1 MFSLWTDYQRLAPP
15 LLVWLEVY
23 SDQSPFSS
31 KAALCLCSLC
41 LIVLFYL
48 HLVQIYVH
56 HLLCRLVPSVSQ
68 SLRYQITSTWWAAA
82 CDAPQD
88 VFQKGLRSY
97 FTVSGLRRRRVLI
110 KIQIP
115 CIDCVIR
122 PVQPGP
128 GVSIQPVIYDH
139 FQEKSFCVII
149 WGNRGWVSV
158 ILLDLFCCS
167 GGGGEAKRTATPKP
181 LRGEIFSSKKLL
193 WSRRFHWKVNQ
204 MEQQTPQTHMLQTE
218 AAACG
223 SLCLTLLTGSC
234 F

>member
-1 MFSLWTDYQRLAPP
+1 MQP
-15 LLVWLEVY
+15 LLDCLVLPA
-23 SDQSPFSS
+23 SCPNICPPSSLSPRP
-31 KAALCLCSLC
+31 
-41 LIVLFYL
+41 V
-48 HLVQIYVH
+48 
-56 HLLCRLVPSVSQ
+56 RLSEPQVPDH
-68 SLRYQITSTWWAAA
+68 IDIWWAAA

-193 WSRRFHWKVNQ
+193 WSRCFHWKVNQ

>member
-1 MFSLWTDYQRLAPP
+1 MSSLWTDYQRLTPP
-15 LLVWLEVY
+15 LLVWLKMY

-31 KAALCLCSLC
+31 EAPLCLCSLRA
-41 LIVLFYL
+41 VLPASCPNICPPSSL
-48 HLVQIYVH
+48 SPHPV
-56 HLLCRLVPSVSQ
+56 RLSAPQVPDH
-68 SLRYQITSTWWAAA
+68 IDIWWAAA
-82 CDAPQD
+82 CGALQD

-97 FTVSGLRRRRVLI
+97 ITVSGLRRRRVLI

-128 GVSIQPVIYDH
+128 GVLIRPVIYDH
-139 FQEKSFCVII
+139 FQENSFCVII

-158 ILLDLFCCS
+158 ILLDLFCSS

-193 WSRRFHWKVNQ
+193 WSRSFHWKVNQ
-204 MEQQTPQTHMLQTE
+204 MEQQTPQTRMLLTE

-223 SLCLTLLTGSC
+223 SLCLTLLIGGC